1 MDSDED
7 EVFFGPITEK
17 EERIASKYRNRRTL
31 VLPYNGPLVRRRST
45 STIPACNSEDK
56 EYQQL
61 LASESMHVSFA
72 SSGCENYSL
81 EVTDYDSYGSRNRA
95 MVFSNLTDSKASS
108 TDCHAPSSDSSLNI
122 QQDSHSEPQPEIIM
136 AEVHE
141 EITLERADPNYNLE
155 LQSGDKADI
164 HEESS
169 RVETDHYYDPK
180 SKETLRVIH
189 DELHRTEPDE
199 YSELQPDD
207 ILAGIQDE
215 SKILPRSDL
224 DDHKDLQSDDSLAE
238 DHNESHRHETDYQ
251 SETQEQDILE
261 EDCDESNK
269 TDPDYHSDNHEEITL
284 ERADPKYNLELQSG
298 DKADIHEE
306 SSRVETDHYYDPKSK
321 DTLRVIHDELHRTEP
336 DEYSELQP
344 DDILAGIQDESKIL
358 PRSDLDDH
366 KDLQSDD
373 SLAEDHNESHRH
385 ETDYQSE
392 TQEQDILEEDC
403 DESNKTDPDYHSKLH
418 TDNILKEICYDN
430 KRNEPDY
437 HSKPQSEDMLEGLQ
451 NNTHTLHTDEE
462 DDQGVYEH
470 TKSPSK
476 DFLAAVHESDSS
488 HEYSHS
494 LRDDFNDS
502 CDDSHSTHNES
513 TEQSSPRFND
523 TLEEIELLLKYGVN
537 YGEQHQPKPNLPD
550 NTNIKNT
557 DVRDLGIKPEIDIVI
572 TSYEDKRE
580 SNSPS
585 SPEDLGMHRSCLQ
598 DFESKDDVS
607 KDITSHDESLE
618 EIKSFHN
625 LPGGMFTEKSG
636 QADDPIVSPR
646 KSSVA
651 STVSN
656 FQPAFESTRASTY
669 GAKHIDIK
677 QSPSSSPAVSE
688 NEGKR
693 EPPPKPPRNIHGTS
707 SVEKK
712 TDNIKKPSLG
722 LLKNASCEK
731 PKLHLKNNQSS
742 SVKTLHLLSNP
753 GSSKRGATL
762 LTPKQIPT
770 TSANMGASGSRLV
783 QGGSGP
789 GRLGLTPRIRPAPS
803 PTSTPTSSRVVTK
816 SQTPGTRHYSLK
828 KNVKSDLPPHPVTI
842 NKQMRTIAP
851 KLASSQASANK
862 YLKPVFHKIQR
873 QPFKPGMTNIVSP
886 IARYL
891 KDNPPPPL
899 IHTIKPRHPIS
910 PRKQQGES
918 LPVKLV
924 QNSYEKTPEVT
935 RGARREMAFNSIQQ
949 SQDDTSSK
957 RKDVQAPE
965 KKGTTPRCKAL
976 PYVVSSSA
984 MPVVLGE
991 DKENKMLRHRGKFLV
1006 EREPVS
1012 VLKHTGRL
1020 KVPKGAVIKTP
1031 AKSPNKAADFKSPMK
1046 PDLRSPTKNILKP
1059 NFSVSSL
1066 PRSLERESLVEVS
1079 ICEPC

>member
-17 EERIASKYRNRRTL
+17 EEQIASKYRNRRTL

-45 STIPACNSEDK
+45 STIPACNREDK

-61 LASESMHVSFA
+61 LASESIHVSFA
-72 SSGCENYSL
+72 SSGCENSSL
-81 EVTDYDSYGSRNRA
+81 EATDNDSYGSRNIA
-95 MVFSNLTDSKASS
+95 MVFSDLTDSKTSS
-108 TDCHAPSSDSSLNI
+108 IECQAPSSDSSFNF

-141 EITLERADPNYNLE
+141 DINLERADPKYNFE

-169 RVETDHYYDPK
+169 RGETDHYDPK
-180 SKETLRVIH
+180 PKDTLTVIH
-189 DELHRTEPDE
+189 DELHRTEPDA
-199 YSELQPDD
+199 YSEQQPDN
-207 ILAGIQDE
+207 ILPRIQDE
-215 SKILPRSDL
+215 SNILPRSEL
-224 DDHKDLQSDDSLAE
+224 DDHKDLQSDDILAG
-238 DHNESHRHETDYQ
+238 DHNESHRHEPDYQ
-251 SETQEQDILE
+251 SETHEQNILK
-261 EDCDESNK
+261 EDCDKSNK
-269 TDPDYHSDNHEEITL
+269 TDPAYHSM
-284 ERADPKYNLELQSG
+284 
-298 DKADIHEE
+298 
-306 SSRVETDHYYDPKSK
+306 
-321 DTLRVIHDELHRTEP
+321 LHT
-336 DEYSELQP
+336 
-344 DDILAGIQDESKIL
+344 DDIL
-358 PRSDLDDH
+358 
-366 KDLQSDD
+366 
-373 SLAEDHNESHRH
+373 
-385 ETDYQSE
+385 
-392 TQEQDILEEDC
+392 QEV
-403 DESNKTDPDYHSKLH
+403 
-418 TDNILKEICYDN
+418 CYDN
-430 KRNEPDY
+430 KRNESDY
-437 HSKPQSEDMLEGLQ
+437 HSEQQSEDMLEGLQ
-451 NNTHTLHTDEE
+451 NNTHTLHTDDE
-462 DDQGVYEH
+462 DDQGVYVH

-476 DFLAAVHESDSS
+476 DFLAAVHESDNS

-494 LRDDFNDS
+494 LQNDFHDS

-513 TEQSSPRFND
+513 TGQSSPRFND
-523 TLEEIELLLKYGVN
+523 TMEEIELLLKYGVN
-537 YGEQHQPKPNLPD
+537 YGEQHQPKSNLPD
-550 NTNIKNT
+550 NTNTKNT
-557 DVRDLGIKPEIDIVI
+557 DVKDLGIKPEIDIVI

-585 SPEDLGMHRSCLQ
+585 SSGDLRMNNCLQ

-607 KDITSHDESLE
+607 NDIISHGESSE
-618 EIKSFHN
+618 EITSFHN
-625 LPGGMFTEKSG
+625 LPGITFTEKSG
-636 QADDPIVSPR
+636 QAGDPIVSPR

-669 GAKHIDIK
+669 EAKHIEIK

-742 SVKTLHLLSNP
+742 SVKKLNLLSNP
-753 GSSKRGATL
+753 GSSKQGATL
-762 LTPKQIPT
+762 LTPKQIST
-770 TSANMGASGSRLV
+770 TSANKGASGSRLV

-842 NKQMRTIAP
+842 NKQTRTIAP

-862 YLKPVFHKIQR
+862 YLKPVFHKMQR

-899 IHTIKPRHPIS
+899 IHTVKPRHPIS

-924 QNSYEKTPEVT
+924 QNSFEKT
-935 RGARREMAFNSIQQ
+935 
-949 SQDDTSSK
+949 QDM
-957 RKDVQAPE
+957 QAPE
-965 KKGTTPRCKAL
+965 KKGTTPRGKAL

-1020 KVPKGAVIKTP
+1020 KVPKGAVVKTP

-1046 PDLRSPTKNILKP
+1046 PNLGSPTKNILKP